1 MRFTLASVLLAVA
14 QAQAATWNSQDCE
27 FVELF
32 FQECA
37 KGPQQTGHFG
47 EQCLG
52 TASESEASGLMKF
65 EQRHPASGTSTKFAS
80 RSATRRSPPTKP
92 PGNSAIVA
100 ALSGSN
106 DELGNPN

>member
-52 TASESEASGLMKF
+52 TASEREASGLMKF
-65 EQRHPASGTSTKFAS
+65 EQRHPEFRIRHLDKVCKQVCDQEITADK
-80 RSATRRSPPTKP
+80 ATRQFCHRRRS
-92 PGNSAIVA
+92 
-100 ALSGSN
+100 
-106 DELGNPN
+106 ER